1 MNTLTETRTLTHT
14 LTHTLTI
21 TLTLTLTYLLRCT
34 PRDTILVYSSCS
46 LHKLNHS
53 SYSIF
58 DVLVVGVGMFI
69 PISYKDLPYPAKN
82 LASSIKNIEYVIII
96 PFFTLYPR
104 CTRLALDIS

>member
-1 MNTLTETRTLTHT
+1 MNTLTLTRTVTHT

-21 TLTLTLTYLLRCT
+21 TLTLTLTYLLRCS
-34 PRDTILVYSSCS
+34 PHDTILVYSSCS

-69 PISYKDLPYPAKN
+69 PICYKDLPYPNKN
-82 LASSIKNIEYVIII
+82 LASSIKNLEFVIII
-96 PFFTLYPR
+96 PFLPCTLDVPV
-104 CTRLALDIS
+104 LL